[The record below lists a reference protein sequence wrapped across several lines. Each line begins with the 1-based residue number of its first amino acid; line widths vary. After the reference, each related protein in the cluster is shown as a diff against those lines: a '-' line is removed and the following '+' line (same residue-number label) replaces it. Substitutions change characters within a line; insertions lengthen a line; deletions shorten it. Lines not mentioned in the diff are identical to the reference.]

1 MKPYQMCIT
10 ICKYWC
16 ISEQLSQIIHD
27 FVNIIF
33 SACVFINI
41 WLLDKY
47 IQYMLMFLDY
57 RTPFVRMAQDYDV
70 VFIREGEQV
79 VIPCLVS
86 VENLDVTLY
95 TVSVYTHTYSPA
107 LHW

>member
-1 MKPYQMCIT
+1 MC
-10 ICKYWC
+10 
-16 ISEQLSQIIHD
+16 
-27 FVNIIF
+27 F
-33 SACVFINI
+33 FINN
-41 WLLDKY
+41 LLDKY
-47 IQYMLMFLDY
+47 IEYMLMFLDY

-95 TVSVYTHTYSPA
+95 TVSVYIVNLYVTFYF
-107 LHW
+107 

>member
-1 MKPYQMCIT
+1 
-10 ICKYWC
+10 
-16 ISEQLSQIIHD
+16 
-27 FVNIIF
+27 
-33 SACVFINI
+33 
-41 WLLDKY
+41 
-47 IQYMLMFLDY
+47 MLMFLDY

-86 VENLDVTLY
+86 VENLNVTLY
-95 TVSVYTHTYSPA
+95 TVSVYTHTFSPA